1 MIPQEILTNLTDV
14 TDMHRNATMTLR
26 GDTLKNFTEKV
37 LEPELNKL
45 EEKIPVFCVQW
56 CQEYRKYGIF
66 VA

>member
-1 MIPQEILTNLTDV
+1 MIPQEILADLTEV

-45 EEKIPVFCVQW
+45 EAKIPGAVIQW
-56 CQEYRKYGIF
+56 SQEYRKYGIF